1 MKRLLLFAFTSVACL
16 AAWFAVSA
24 EPGIS
29 DQPKE
34 KKGQSM
40 LKAVIHVNF
49 ADADRQKHG
58 LKNIANILAAVKDK
72 VEIEVVAHGGGISL
86 VVKDQTKNAEEIE
99 KLIKKGIRFVACEN
113 TMKDKSIKHQ
123 DLLPGVSTV
132 PSGAVEII
140 LKQQEGWSYFKP

>member
-1 MKRLLLFAFTSVACL
+1 
-16 AAWFAVSA
+16 
-24 EPGIS
+24 
-29 DQPKE
+29 
-34 KKGQSM
+34 M